1 MSARTLQLPR
11 LVAGRDYADDLVDS
25 LGLEPGADVVVDA
38 GELLSGTPSFAAE
51 LVRRGVGGRPAR
63 SVVVLHSPAH
73 LLRHHP
79 SAPRGPG
86 GGGEPGGRP
95 APPPTPGEPGRPH
108 H

>member
-51 LVRRGVGGRPAR
+51 LVRRVLVAGHAGSLMLLNAPADFISYIQTAAGDLGVSGKL
-63 SVVVLHSPAH
+63 VVRRAAAT
-73 LLRHHP
+73 
-79 SAPRGPG
+79 SAG
-86 GGGEPGGRP
+86 
-95 APPPTPGEPGRPH
+95 
-108 H
+108 